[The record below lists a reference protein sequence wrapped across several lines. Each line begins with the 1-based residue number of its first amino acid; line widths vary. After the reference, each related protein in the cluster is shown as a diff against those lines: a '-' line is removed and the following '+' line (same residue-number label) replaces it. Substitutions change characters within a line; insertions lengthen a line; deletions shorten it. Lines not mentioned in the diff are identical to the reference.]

1 MNDVLKYMETPPEE
15 RRHCHQL
22 ISFSLLYAFSEH
34 FVLPFSHD
42 EVVYG
47 KKSLLNKMPGD
58 YWQKFAQYRLLLGYM
73 TVHPG
78 KKLIFMGSEFAQFD
92 EWKDTE
98 QLDWFL
104 DSFPC
109 IRKPAFLRKIF
120 SASTKKAKSFMN
132 MTIVHNRL
140 NGLMSIMTNNQS
152 FLLFAMA
159 KSTVRRLSSFVI
171 LHPWSIINMMLEFLF
186 TQYIE
191 VLNSDSETYGG
202 SGQINKKPISA
213 KRSSSS

>member
-1 MNDVLKYMETPPEE
+1 
-15 RRHCHQL
+15 
-22 ISFSLLYAFSEH
+22 
-34 FVLPFSHD
+34 
-42 EVVYG
+42 
-47 KKSLLNKMPGD
+47 MPGD

-104 DSFPC
+104 DSFPMHQ
-109 IRKPAFLRKIF
+109 KASVFTQDLLRF
-120 SASTKKAKSFMN
+120 YQKAKSFMS

-152 FLLFAMA
+152 FLLFVMA

-186 TQYIE
+186 YSIH
-191 VLNSDSETYGG
+191 
-202 SGQINKKPISA
+202 
-213 KRSSSS
+213 